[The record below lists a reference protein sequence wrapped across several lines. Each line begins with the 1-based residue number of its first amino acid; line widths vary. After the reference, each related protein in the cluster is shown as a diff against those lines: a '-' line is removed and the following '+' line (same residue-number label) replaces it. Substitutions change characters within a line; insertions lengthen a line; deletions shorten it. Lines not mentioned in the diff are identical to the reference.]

1 MVSLTGTGQ
10 IGGIHDYSGAGQM
23 DGIYDYDELDEI
35 AQAEQEELEIA
46 MRESLRMQPQM
57 NEPYTRREE
66 NLQSAPGI
74 LFYQSN
80 WKQN

>member
-10 IGGIHDYSGAGQM
+10 IGGIYDYTGPGQM
-23 DGIYDYDELDEI
+23 DGIYYHDHLDEI

-46 MRESLRMQPQM
+46 MREYLRIQSQM
-57 NEPYTRREE
+57 NEPYSVTRQEE

-74 LFYQSN
+74 FVLS
-80 WKQN
+80 K